1 MLSRRLGRKVIG
13 LGPVPLEWNS
23 EKKGEPTGGHPLWVM
38 RRLSHRLAI
47 LVLRS
52 YA

>member
-1 MLSRRLGRKVIG
+1 MLSGRLGRKVIG
-13 LGPVPLEWNS
+13 LGPAPLEWNS
-23 EKKGEPTGGHPLWVM
+23 EEKEESTGGHPLWVM

-52 YA
+52 YV